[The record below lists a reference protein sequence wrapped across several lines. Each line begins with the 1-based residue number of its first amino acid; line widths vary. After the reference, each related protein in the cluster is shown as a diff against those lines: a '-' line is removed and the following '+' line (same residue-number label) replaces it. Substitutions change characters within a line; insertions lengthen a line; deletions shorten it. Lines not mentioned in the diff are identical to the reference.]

1 MVGAGRVVSEG
12 DGVNTLW
19 FIAKFAPAFSTDAG
33 AFSFLIPGARASDD
47 RQRRSAKNGGLM
59 RKKYYLLVSDFDQT
73 LSFNDS
79 GLVLA
84 EMLGIP
90 DFQEKVARLSRLNLV
105 QSGAELTYLLRHD
118 PDFRRVRE
126 DDLIEVGRQI
136 RLKRNIALLAEFL
149 KDGIEG
155 YRFDF
160 YVVSAAPWL
169 VVHSALQG
177 LVPPDHIIGAHFG
190 FSAETGEVESI
201 IQVPAGYGKVAA
213 VDSLRVR
220 LGVPSDRVVYVGDG
234 SSDIH
239 VMLHVNRGEGLTIAA
254 SEARHIAQIARRTVI
269 SDDALSVLIPIL
281 EEIAGFDPAQ
291 IRQVFEDQGLL
302 IQEWDRVRTDWLTI
316 RDGSSIAAQVDAA

>member
-1 MVGAGRVVSEG
+1 M
-12 DGVNTLW
+12 
-19 FIAKFAPAFSTDAG
+19 
-33 AFSFLIPGARASDD
+33 
-47 RQRRSAKNGGLM
+47 NGGLM
-59 RKKYYLLVSDFDQT
+59 RKYYLLVSDFDQT

-79 GLVLA
+79 GQALA

-90 DFQEKVARLSRLNLV
+90 NFQEKVANLSRLNLV

-126 DDLIEVGRQI
+126 TDLVEVGRQI

-155 YRFDF
+155 FRFDF

-169 VVHSALQG
+169 VVHSALEG
-177 LVPPDHIIGAHFG
+177 LVPPDHIIGAHFS
-190 FSAETGEVESI
+190 FSPETGEVESI

-213 VDSLRVR
+213 VDSLRLR
-220 LGVPSDRVVYVGDG
+220 LGVPSDRIVYVGDG

-239 VMLHVNRGEGLTIAA
+239 VMLHVNRGDGLTIAA

-281 EEIAGFDPAQ
+281 EEIVGFDPSQ
-291 IRQVFEDQGLL
+291 IRLVFEEQGLL

-316 RDGSSIAAQVDAA
+316 RDGSSMLGAVDAA

>member
-1 MVGAGRVVSEG
+1 MRGRFHYKTPVSA
-12 DGVNTLW
+12 D
-19 FIAKFAPAFSTDAG
+19 
-33 AFSFLIPGARASDD
+33 SDD
-47 RQRRSAKNGGLM
+47 RRKRFTTNGGLM
-59 RKKYYLLVSDFDQT
+59 RKYYLLVSDFDQT

-90 DFQEKVARLSRLNLV
+90 DFQEKVANLSRLNLV

-126 DDLIEVGRQI
+126 DDLVEVGRQI

-149 KDGIEG
+149 KDGIDG
-155 YRFDF
+155 FRFDF

-177 LVPPDHIIGAHFG
+177 LVPPDHIIGAHFE

-213 VDSLRVR
+213 VDSLRLR

-281 EEIAGFDPAQ
+281 EELCGYDPSQ
-291 IRQVFEDQGLL
+291 IRLVFEEQGLL

-316 RDGSSIAAQVDAA
+316 RDGAGLAGTADAA